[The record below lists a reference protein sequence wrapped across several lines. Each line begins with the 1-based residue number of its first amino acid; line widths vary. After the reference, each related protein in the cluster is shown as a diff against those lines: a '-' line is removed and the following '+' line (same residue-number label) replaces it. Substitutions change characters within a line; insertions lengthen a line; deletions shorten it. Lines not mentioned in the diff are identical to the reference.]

1 MKNIISVIILL
12 TLLFSAHVYATKDKN
27 IPVEGTWGDELV
39 RTSAPEHPV
48 VSIDGNLLSI
58 YLADALENLTIVITD
73 SNGLIVYQDCISSSG
88 GAYTYTTWLSEQ
100 PGYYTI
106 ALTHSL
112 GHLSGSFRIDQ

>member
-1 MKNIISVIILL
+1 MIVLL

-27 IPVEGTWGDELV
+27 IPVEGEWGNERV

-48 VSIDGNLLSI
+48 VSIDENLLSI
-58 YLADALENLTIVITD
+58 YLADALENLTIVIAD

-88 GAYTYTTWLSEQ
+88 GAYTYTIWLSEQ

-106 ALTHSL
+106 SITHSL
-112 GHLSGSFRIDQ
+112 GYLSGSFNIGQ